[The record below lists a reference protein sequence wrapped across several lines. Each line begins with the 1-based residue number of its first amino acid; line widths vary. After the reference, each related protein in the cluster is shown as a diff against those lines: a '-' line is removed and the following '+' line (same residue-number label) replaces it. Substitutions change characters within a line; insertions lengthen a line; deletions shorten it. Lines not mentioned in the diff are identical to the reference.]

1 MASRS
6 EGGNG
11 PTIGSEVPLPMNP
24 ESMGLPVAAARNP
37 EDLQACLD
45 QLEQVLLRADTQSS
59 QGIDTA
65 SARRCLELVA
75 VHLSGREARGARLL
89 ANRLLCLVQAL
100 SQGAARPTSA
110 VLDTLH
116 RAVDSLRA
124 LARPE
129 SQTDPEAE
137 LEGLLVELQALTGG
151 AAAADA
157 GQNRAMARTATESAA
172 PRRDAAAVPAD
183 DSTKGD
189 SAAAGWVALD
199 ALLATLGPLVNAQ
212 ASLVQAVRTQVTP
225 LPPPL
230 DRSAAL
236 VDNCIQD
243 TAQRLTAWRSAHGSG
258 LPSAPEL
265 LEVIAV
271 RAAASICLV
280 PASAVLG
287 CAAAPTGVAS
297 GLGADHATAV
307 SAADDAADA
316 DTAVDLR
323 RWLARDAQGE
333 CEPAREPETPPWV
346 LTVWTSAGQRT
357 WLVDEVLFQRTVAV
371 QPLETHFR
379 AVPGVAGVA
388 VLGEMGV
395 CLLLDTHAG
404 PLAPSGVDSPAG
416 SQPRVR

>member
-1 MASRS
+1 MVYK
-6 EGGNG
+6 G
-11 PTIGSEVPLPMNP
+11 
-24 ESMGLPVAAARNP
+24 
-37 EDLQACLD
+37 
-45 QLEQVLLRADTQSS
+45 
-59 QGIDTA
+59 
-65 SARRCLELVA
+65 
-75 VHLSGREARGARLL
+75 
-89 ANRLLCLVQAL
+89 
-100 SQGAARPTSA
+100 
-110 VLDTLH
+110 
-116 RAVDSLRA
+116 RA
-124 LARPE
+124 LAR
-129 SQTDPEAE
+129 A
-137 LEGLLVELQALTGG
+137 
-151 AAAADA
+151 
-157 GQNRAMARTATESAA
+157 ATESAA
-172 PRRDAAAVPAD
+172 HRGDAAAVPTD

-189 SAAAGWVALD
+189 PAAAGWVALD

-212 ASLVQAVRTQVTP
+212 AGLVQAVRTQVTP

-287 CAAAPTGVAS
+287 CAAAPPGEAS
-297 GLGADHATAV
+297 GLGADHATSV

-333 CEPAREPETPPWV
+333 REAVREPKTPPWV

-379 AVPGVAGVA
+379 AVPGLAGVA
-388 VLGEMGV
+388 VLGEMGL
-395 CLLLDTHAG
+395 CRLLDPHHR
-404 PLAPSGVDSPAG
+404 PLPPSRPPTPAG
-416 SQPRVR
+416 THTRLRRQLPPQ